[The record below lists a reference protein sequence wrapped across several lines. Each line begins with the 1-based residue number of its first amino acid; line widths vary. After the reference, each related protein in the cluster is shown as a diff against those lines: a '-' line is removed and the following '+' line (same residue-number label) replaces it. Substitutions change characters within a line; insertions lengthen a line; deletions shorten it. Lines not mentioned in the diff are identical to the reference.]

1 MNRHTT
7 TMQASH
13 GKPPASL
20 PDRFARTF
28 DVNRERRV
36 TLFSLKN
43 IVMLATPTKQKR
55 PPTEA
60 GGHRKQDRANY
71 F

>member
-1 MNRHTT
+1 
-7 TMQASH
+7 MQARH

-28 DVNRERRV
+28 DVDRERRV
-36 TLFSLKN
+36 TLYSLKN
-43 IVMLATPTKQKR
+43 ILMFATLTKQKR

-60 GGHRKQDRANY
+60 GGRREQDSS
-71 F
+71 

>member
-7 TMQASH
+7 TMQARH

-28 DVNRERRV
+28 DVDRERRV
-36 TLFSLKN
+36 TLYSLKN
-43 IVMLATPTKQKR
+43 ILMFATLTKQKR

-60 GGHRKQDRANY
+60 GGRRDQDSR
-71 F
+71 